1 VTALAGCGPV
11 LSQPHELLP
20 RLGFAW
26 QSSIEDA
33 PELFTN
39 CAAMPPFKDDQI
51 IVCNHVGVFLHVA
64 VLTPASDHRARL
76 RDDGRAARP
85 A

>member
-1 VTALAGCGPV
+1 MSSCRAQVRV
-11 LSQPHELLP
+11 S
-20 RLGFAW
+20 

-51 IVCNHVGVFLHVA
+51 IVRSHVRVSLHDA
-64 VLTPASDHRARL
+64 VLTAAADYRARL